1 MNEILKH
8 ANWTLAIEVCA
19 YIFCQ
24 MSAAT
29 FLGKVFVK
37 FLGKYLFEERMCV
50 FRFFTKTKDK
60 CQMSAHTFL
69 AFSLSL
75 SYFLTFTFSGRCVLR
90 FLIKTDL
97 PPK

>member
-37 FLGKYLFEERMCV
+37 FLGKYLLEE
-50 FRFFTKTKDK
+50 
-60 CQMSAHTFL
+60 
-69 AFSLSL
+69 
-75 SYFLTFTFSGRCVLR
+75 GRCVLTVVQ
-90 FLIKTDL
+90 I
-97 PPK
+97 

>member
-24 MSAAT
+24 MSATT

-37 FLGKYLFEERMCV
+37 FSGKYLFEERMCV
-50 FRFFTKTKDK
+50 LRFFTKTEDK

-69 AFSLSL
+69 ALKYSHFHFLIFSLSL
-75 SYFLTFTFSGRCVLR
+75 SQEGVFLDF
-90 FLIKTDL
+90 
-97 PPK
+97 

>member
-24 MSAAT
+24 MSATT

-37 FLGKYLFEERMCV
+37 FLGKYLFEERDVCAQT
-50 FRFFTKTKDK
+50 FYKD
-60 CQMSAHTFL
+60 
-69 AFSLSL
+69 
-75 SYFLTFTFSGRCVLR
+75 GR
-90 FLIKTDL
+90 
-97 PPK
+97 

>member
-24 MSAAT
+24 MSATT

-50 FRFFTKTKDK
+50 LRFFTKTEDK

-69 AFSLSL
+69 ALKYSHFHFLIFSLSL
-75 SYFLTFTFSGRCVLR
+75 SQEGVFLDF
-90 FLIKTDL
+90 
-97 PPK
+97 